1 MPAAGDAV
9 GKYDRYMGHRAAA
22 GAADPCALQ
31 RTNSVRTLTV
41 GAAGYVGG
49 VLYRT
54 AARSG
59 AARGTSSTGRD
70 GLLPLKLDDVGQFD
84 FNQISPGE
92 VVLFTA
98 AVSAPDACE
107 RDRIRA
113 TSINVT
119 GTAEFIQRAMD
130 RGARVIFFSSD
141 AVYGERETGFDESA
155 ECNPTGGYAEMKREI
170 EQRFAGAQ
178 AFKAIRLSYVFSKDD
193 KFTRYLVECWRNRV
207 EVDLFHPFFRAIIH
221 RDDVVRGALE
231 LARRWHEFP
240 VQVMNFGG
248 PAVLSRVDFAE
259 ILRDSCL
266 PELRFKVTEP
276 AVEFFANRPRVIA
289 MRSPLLAELLGRP
302 PLTLREAALK
312 EVSSI

>member
-1 MPAAGDAV
+1 M
-9 GKYDRYMGHRAAA
+9 K
-22 GAADPCALQ
+22 
-31 RTNSVRTLTV
+31 TLTV

-59 AARGTSSTGRD
+59 VARGTSSTGRD
-70 GLLPLKLDDVGQFD
+70 GLLPLKLDDVGHFD

-107 RDRIRA
+107 RDEIRA
-113 TSINVT
+113 TAINVT
-119 GTAEFIQRAMD
+119 GTAEFIERAMD

-155 ECNPTGGYAEMKREI
+155 ACKPTGRYAEMKQEI
-170 EQRFAGAQ
+170 ERRFGGAQ
-178 AFKAIRLSYVFSKDD
+178 AFKAIRLSYVFSKED

-207 EVDLFHPFFRAIIH
+207 EADLFHPFFRAVIH

-231 LARRWHEFP
+231 LALRWHDFP

-248 PAVLSRVDFAE
+248 AAVLSRVDFAE

-266 PELRFKVTEP
+266 PGLRFKVTEP
-276 AVEFFANRPRVIA
+276 DIEFFANRPRVIA

-302 PLTLREAALK
+302 PLKLREAALK
-312 EVSSI
+312 EFS